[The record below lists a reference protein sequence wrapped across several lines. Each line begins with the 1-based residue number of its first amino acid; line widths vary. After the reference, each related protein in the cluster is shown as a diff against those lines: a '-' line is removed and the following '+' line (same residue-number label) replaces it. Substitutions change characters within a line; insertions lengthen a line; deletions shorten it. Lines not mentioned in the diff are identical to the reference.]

1 MVSKKQKK
9 VNAKLAQRERRAAM
23 DEAKRAKD
31 REKNAVN
38 MRASRSLLTESEIQA
53 VQAVNTKKHVA
64 NYAALAPEDRESV
77 KEKRAEN
84 KRVTEN
90 HIKMEQVEII
100 QHSVKF

>member
-1 MVSKKQKK
+1 
-9 VNAKLAQRERRAAM
+9 M
-23 DEAKRAKD
+23 DEAKREED
-31 REKNAVN
+31 RVKHAEA
-38 MRASRSLLTESEIQA
+38 MRASRALLTEEQVQA
-53 VQAVNTKKHVA
+53 SQAVNTKKHVA
-64 NYAALAPEDRESV
+64 SYAALTPEDRESV